1 MKRTYRTHY
10 LQCEWEASTSIG
22 RDSGRSLA
30 HQSTHSK
37 YRRRH
42 MSENKKTVIRNARLV
57 DGSGA
62 PETVA
67 DVMFEDGIIREI
79 TGAGKSPTAH
89 AHRIIDADG
98 LLLTPGWV
106 DVHTHYDAQA
116 TWDPYLTPSSWHGAT
131 TVVMGNCGVGFAPA
145 HEDRHEW
152 LIELMEGVED
162 IPGAAMTEGLTWG
175 WRTFPEYLDTL
186 ASQERVIDIGAQIA
200 HGALRAFVMGERG
213 AANESATD
221 ADIAEMAKAVDE
233 AMAAGALGFSTSR
246 TPIHKSKSG
255 ELVPG
260 TNADENEL
268 FGIAEALNKHGR
280 GVFQFAPEHKI
291 LPTDEWPWMRE
302 LSARNPNVTVSVN
315 LNQDDAAPDVW
326 RTVLKELDRAQAD
339 GLNIIA
345 QVAGRSIGVL
355 MCLEGSFH
363 PLAFH
368 PAWQEIAHLSQ
379 AEKVKA
385 LRDETLRNK
394 FVNEMP
400 RDNGFFENIVLSRLW
415 KMFPVTDANIN
426 YEPNPK
432 TDSIDA
438 LAQAR
443 RIAPMDMVYD
453 QLLANDG
460 RGMIYMPFFNY
471 SYGDLS
477 MTYELMQH
485 EHTRNGLSDAGAHC
499 GAICDGGMPTFLMT
513 HWVRDRQRGPRL
525 QLEKMVQRQTRKTAE
540 LYGLTDRGL
549 IAPGLRAD
557 LNLIDF
563 EALTFDMPEMVYDFP
578 ANGRRLV
585 QHAQGY
591 VGTFVNGVQTVAN
604 DEFTGAMPGKLLR
617 G

>member
-1 MKRTYRTHY
+1 M
-10 LQCEWEASTSIG
+10 
-22 RDSGRSLA
+22 
-30 HQSTHSK
+30 
-37 YRRRH
+37 
-42 MSENKKTVIRNARLV
+42 
-57 DGSGA
+57 
-62 PETVA
+62 
-67 DVMFEDGIIREI
+67 
-79 TGAGKSPTAH
+79 
-89 AHRIIDADG
+89 
-98 LLLTPGWV
+98 
-106 DVHTHYDAQA
+106 
-116 TWDPYLTPSSWHGAT
+116 
-131 TVVMGNCGVGFAPA
+131 
-145 HEDRHEW
+145 
-152 LIELMEGVED
+152 
-162 IPGAAMTEGLTWG
+162 
-175 WRTFPEYLDTL
+175 
-186 ASQERVIDIGAQIA
+186 IDIGAQIA
-200 HGALRAFVMGERG
+200 HGALRAYVMGERG

-302 LSARNPNVTVSVN
+302 LSARDPNVTVSVN

-368 PAWQEIAHLSQ
+368 PAWQEIAHLSH
-379 AEKVKA
+379 AERVKA

-400 RDNGFFENIVLSRLW
+400 RDGGFFEKIVLSRLW

-453 QLLANDG
+453 QLLSNDG

-477 MTYELMQH
+477 MPYELMQH

>member
-1 MKRTYRTHY
+1 MATEDSKR
-10 LQCEWEASTSIG
+10 
-22 RDSGRSLA
+22 
-30 HQSTHSK
+30 
-37 YRRRH
+37 
-42 MSENKKTVIRNARLV
+42 TVIRNARLV

-62 PETVA
+62 PETTA
-67 DVMFEDGIIREI
+67 DVVFEDGIIREVL
-79 TGAGKSPTAH
+79 GAGKAPTAH
-89 AHRIIDADG
+89 AHRIIEADG

-116 TWDPYLTPSSWHGAT
+116 TWDPWLTPSSWHGAT

-175 WRTFPEYLDTL
+175 WRSFPEYLDTL

-221 ADIAEMAKAVDE
+221 ADIAEMAKQVDE

-302 LSARNPNVTVSVN
+302 LSARNPHVTVSVN

-368 PAWQEIAHLSQ
+368 PAWQEIAHLSH
-379 AEKVKA
+379 ADRVKA

-394 FVNEMP
+394 FVNEIP
-400 RDNGFFENIVLSRLW
+400 RDGGFFEGVVLSRLW
-415 KMFPVTDANIN
+415 KMFPVTDANID

-432 TDSIDA
+432 TDSIDP
-438 LAQAR
+438 LAQTR
-443 RIAPMDMVYD
+443 RIAPMEMVYD
-453 QLLANDG
+453 QLLSNDG

-477 MTYELMQH
+477 MTHELMQH

-563 EALTFDMPEMVYDFP
+563 EALSFDMPEMVYDFP

-585 QHAQGY
+585 QHAKGY
-591 VGTFVNGVQTVAN
+591 VGTFVNGVQTVER
-604 DEFTGAMPGKLLR
+604 DEFTGALPGKLLR

>member
-1 MKRTYRTHY
+1 MSRPAPTNYGRKRMAT
-10 LQCEWEASTSIG
+10 A
-22 RDSGRSLA
+22 DS
-30 HQSTHSK
+30 
-37 YRRRH
+37 
-42 MSENKKTVIRNARLV
+42 KKTVIRNARLV

-268 FGIAEALNKHGR
+268 FGIAEALNRHGR

-315 LNQDDAAPDVW
+315 LNQDDAAPEVW

-400 RDNGFFENIVLSRLW
+400 RDGGFFENIVLSRLW

>member
-1 MKRTYRTHY
+1 MAT
-10 LQCEWEASTSIG
+10 A
-22 RDSGRSLA
+22 DS
-30 HQSTHSK
+30 
-37 YRRRH
+37 
-42 MSENKKTVIRNARLV
+42 KKTVIRNARLV

-152 LIELMEGVED
+152 LIQLMEGVED

-315 LNQDDAAPDVW
+315 LNQDDAAPEVW

-385 LRDETLRNK
+385 LRDDTLRNK

-400 RDNGFFENIVLSRLW
+400 RDGGFFEKIVLSRLW

-617 G
+617 GNQ

>member
-1 MKRTYRTHY
+1 MATEDSKR
-10 LQCEWEASTSIG
+10 
-22 RDSGRSLA
+22 
-30 HQSTHSK
+30 
-37 YRRRH
+37 
-42 MSENKKTVIRNARLV
+42 TVIRNASLV

-62 PETVA
+62 PETNA
-67 DVMFEDGIIREI
+67 DVVFEDGIIREVL
-79 TGAGKSPTAH
+79 GAGKAPTAH
-89 AHRIIDADG
+89 AHRIIEADG

-116 TWDPYLTPSSWHGAT
+116 TWDPWLTPSSWHGAT

-175 WRTFPEYLDTL
+175 WRSFPEYLDTL

-221 ADIAEMAKAVDE
+221 ADIAEMAKQVDE

-302 LSARNPNVTVSVN
+302 LSARNPHVTVSVN
-315 LNQDDAAPDVW
+315 LNQDDAAPEVW

-368 PAWQEIAHLSQ
+368 PAWQEIAHLSH
-379 AEKVKA
+379 ADRVKA

-394 FVNEMP
+394 FVNEIP
-400 RDNGFFENIVLSRLW
+400 RDGGFFEGVVLSRLW
-415 KMFPVTDANIN
+415 KMFPVTDANID

-438 LAQAR
+438 LAQTR
-443 RIAPMDMVYD
+443 RIAPMEMVYD
-453 QLLANDG
+453 QLLSNDG

-477 MTYELMQH
+477 MTHELMQH

-563 EALTFDMPEMVYDFP
+563 DALSFDMPEMVYDFP

-585 QHAQGY
+585 QHAKGY
-591 VGTFVNGVQTVAN
+591 VGTFVNGVQTVER
-604 DEFTGAMPGKLLR
+604 DEFTGALPGKILR

>member
-1 MKRTYRTHY
+1 MPHPAMTNYGRKRMAT
-10 LQCEWEASTSIG
+10 E
-22 RDSGRSLA
+22 DSKR
-30 HQSTHSK
+30 
-37 YRRRH
+37 
-42 MSENKKTVIRNARLV
+42 TVIRNARLV

-62 PETVA
+62 PETTA
-67 DVMFEDGIIREI
+67 DVVFEDGIIREVL
-79 TGAGKSPTAH
+79 GAGKAPTAH
-89 AHRIIDADG
+89 AHRIIEADG

-116 TWDPYLTPSSWHGAT
+116 TWDPWLTPSSWHGAT

-175 WRTFPEYLDTL
+175 WRSFPEYLDTL

-221 ADIAEMAKAVDE
+221 ADIAEMAKQVDE

-302 LSARNPNVTVSVN
+302 LSARNPHVTVSVN
-315 LNQDDAAPDVW
+315 LNQDDAAPEVW

-368 PAWQEIAHLSQ
+368 PAWQEIAHLSH
-379 AEKVKA
+379 ADRVKA

-394 FVNEMP
+394 FVNEIP
-400 RDNGFFENIVLSRLW
+400 RDGGFFEGVVLSRLW
-415 KMFPVTDANIN
+415 KMFPVTDANID

-438 LAQAR
+438 LAQTR

-453 QLLANDG
+453 QLLSNDG

-477 MTYELMQH
+477 MTHELMQH

-563 EALTFDMPEMVYDFP
+563 EALSFDMPEMVYDFP

-585 QHAQGY
+585 QHAKGY
-591 VGTFVNGVQTVAN
+591 VGTFVNGVQTVEH
-604 DEFTGAMPGKLLR
+604 DEFTGALPGKLLR

>member
-1 MKRTYRTHY
+1 MPTNYGRNRMATEDSKR
-10 LQCEWEASTSIG
+10 
-22 RDSGRSLA
+22 
-30 HQSTHSK
+30 
-37 YRRRH
+37 
-42 MSENKKTVIRNARLV
+42 TVIRNARLL

-62 PETVA
+62 PETTA
-67 DVMFEDGIIREI
+67 DVVFEDGIIREVL
-79 TGAGKSPTAH
+79 GAGKAPTAH
-89 AHRIIDADG
+89 AHRIIEADG

-116 TWDPYLTPSSWHGAT
+116 TWDPWLTPSSWHGAT

-175 WRTFPEYLDTL
+175 WRSFPEYLDTL

-221 ADIAEMAKAVDE
+221 ADIAEMAKQVDE

-302 LSARNPNVTVSVN
+302 LSARNPHVTVSVN
-315 LNQDDAAPDVW
+315 LNQDDAAPEVW

-368 PAWQEIAHLSQ
+368 PAWQEIAHLSH
-379 AEKVKA
+379 ADRVKA

-394 FVNEMP
+394 FVNEIP
-400 RDNGFFENIVLSRLW
+400 RDGGFFEGVVLSRLW
-415 KMFPVTDANIN
+415 KMFPVTDANID

-438 LAQAR
+438 LAQTL
-443 RIAPMDMVYD
+443 RIAPMEMVYD
-453 QLLANDG
+453 QLLSNDG

-477 MTYELMQH
+477 MTHELMQH

-563 EALTFDMPEMVYDFP
+563 DALSFDMPEMVYDFP

-585 QHAQGY
+585 QHAKGY
-591 VGTFVNGVQTVAN
+591 VGTFVNGVQTVER
-604 DEFTGAMPGKLLR
+604 DEFTGALPGKLLR
-617 G
+617 GQVRT

>member
-1 MKRTYRTHY
+1 
-10 LQCEWEASTSIG
+10 
-22 RDSGRSLA
+22 
-30 HQSTHSK
+30 
-37 YRRRH
+37 
-42 MSENKKTVIRNARLV
+42 MSDNKKTVIRNAHLV
-57 DGSGA
+57 DGSGNA
-62 PETVA
+62 AIDA
-67 DVMFEDGIIREI
+67 DVTFQDGIITDIEKP
-79 TGAGKSPTAH
+79 GKAPTAH

-106 DVHTHYDAQA
+106 DIHTHYDAQA
-116 TWDPYLTPSSWHGAT
+116 TWDPWLTPSSWHGAT

-145 HEDRHEW
+145 QEDRHEW

-175 WRTFPEYLDTL
+175 WRSFPEYMDAL
-186 ASQERVIDIGAQIA
+186 AALPRVIDVGAQIA
-200 HGALRAFVMGERG
+200 HGALRAFVMGDRG
-213 AANESATD
+213 AANENATPD
-221 ADIAEMAKAVDE
+221 DIAQMAQHVDE

-246 TPIHKSKSG
+246 TPIHRSKSG

-260 TNADENEL
+260 TNAEENEL
-268 FGIAEALNKHGR
+268 FGIAAAMNKHGR
-280 GVFQFAPEHKI
+280 GVFQFAPEHTR
-291 LPTDEWPWMRE
+291 LPSDEWPWMRE
-302 LSARNPNVTVSVN
+302 MASRNRNITVSVN
-315 LNQDDAAPDVW
+315 LNQADEGPDIW
-326 RTVLKELDRAQAD
+326 KQVLAQLDQAHAD

-368 PAWQEIAHLSQ
+368 PAWQEIAHLPH

-385 LRDETLRNK
+385 LRDSTLRNK
-394 FVNEMP
+394 FVNEIP
-400 RDNGFFENIVLSRLW
+400 RDNGFFESIVLSRLW

-426 YEPNPK
+426 YEPDPK
-432 TDSIDA
+432 TDSVDA
-438 LAQAR
+438 LAVQR
-443 RIAPMDMVYD
+443 RTTPMDLVYD
-453 QLLANDG
+453 QLLADNG

-477 MTYELMQH
+477 MTHSLMQH

-499 GAICDGGMPTFLMT
+499 GAICDGGMPTFLLT
-513 HWVRDRQRGPRL
+513 HWVRDRSRGPRL

-540 LYGLTDRGL
+540 VYGLLDRGL
-549 IAPGLRAD
+549 IAPGMRAD

-563 EALTFDMPEMVYDFP
+563 ENLTFDMPTMAYDFP

-585 QHAQGY
+585 QHAKGY

-604 DEFTGAMPGKLLR
+604 DEFTGELPGVLLR

>member
-1 MKRTYRTHY
+1 MAT
-10 LQCEWEASTSIG
+10 A
-22 RDSGRSLA
+22 DS
-30 HQSTHSK
+30 
-37 YRRRH
+37 
-42 MSENKKTVIRNARLV
+42 KKTVIRNARLV

-213 AANESATD
+213 AANESATE

-315 LNQDDAAPDVW
+315 LNQDDAAPEVW

-368 PAWQEIAHLSQ
+368 PAWQEIAHLSH
-379 AEKVKA
+379 AERVKA

-400 RDNGFFENIVLSRLW
+400 RDGGFFEKIVLSRLW

-453 QLLANDG
+453 QLLSNNG

>member
-1 MKRTYRTHY
+1 MATEDSKR
-10 LQCEWEASTSIG
+10 
-22 RDSGRSLA
+22 
-30 HQSTHSK
+30 
-37 YRRRH
+37 
-42 MSENKKTVIRNARLV
+42 TVIRNARLV

-62 PETVA
+62 PETTA
-67 DVMFEDGIIREI
+67 DVVFEDGIIREVL
-79 TGAGKSPTAH
+79 GAGKAPTAH
-89 AHRIIDADG
+89 AHRIIEADG

-116 TWDPYLTPSSWHGAT
+116 TWDPWLTPSSWHGAT

-175 WRTFPEYLDTL
+175 WRSFPEYLDTL

-221 ADIAEMAKAVDE
+221 ADIAEMAKQVDE

-302 LSARNPNVTVSVN
+302 LSARNPHVTVSVN
-315 LNQDDAAPDVW
+315 LNQDDAAPEVW

-368 PAWQEIAHLSQ
+368 PAWQEIAHLSH
-379 AEKVKA
+379 ADRVKA

-394 FVNEMP
+394 FVNEIP
-400 RDNGFFENIVLSRLW
+400 RDGGFFEGIVLSRLW
-415 KMFPVTDANIN
+415 KMFPVTDANID

-438 LAQAR
+438 LAQTR
-443 RIAPMDMVYD
+443 RIPPMDMVYD
-453 QLLANDG
+453 QLLSNDG

-477 MTYELMQH
+477 MTHELMQH

-563 EALTFDMPEMVYDFP
+563 EALSFDMPEMVYDFP

-585 QHAQGY
+585 QHAKGY
-591 VGTFVNGVQTVAN
+591 VGTYVNGVQTVER
-604 DEFTGAMPGKLLR
+604 DEFTGALPGKLLR
-617 G
+617 GNQ